1 MLSYIYAKEPSIHSV
16 KAKANTM
23 GTTPLAIKPQLAKR
37 KAMTERAS
45 GHRTTKRKAMTER
58 HQAIGPSERKAR
70 AVLTLRNAPD

>member
-1 MLSYIYAKEPSIHSV
+1 
-16 KAKANTM
+16 M

-58 HQAIGPSERKAR
+58 HQATARQSERHELSSRCATPQIDPNVYSNPYNYKS
-70 AVLTLRNAPD
+70 LYLWN